1 MELYHEYIKERE
13 GLALYTNEHGFVSY
27 RCTGHECYI
36 ADIFIKKESRGTPA
50 LFDLIKELEKIAIV
64 NGCSHLSGVIRAN
77 DPGINRTMKAALKLG
92 FNILAIQNNG
102 VVITKE
108 LKGDMWAE

>member
-13 GLALYTNEHGFVSY
+13 GSSLVSNAHGFASY
-27 RCTGHECYI
+27 KCSGEEC
-36 ADIFIKKESRGTPA
+36 FIVDLFIRKESRGTSA
-50 LFDLIKELEKIAIV
+50 LFDLIQELKTIAVV
-64 NGCSHLSGVIRAN
+64 NGCSHLSGVLRAG

-92 FNILAIQNNG
+92 FNILAINNNG

-108 LKGDMWAE
+108 LKGE

>member
-13 GLALYTNEHGFVSY
+13 GSSLVSNAHGFATYKCS
-27 RCTGHECYI
+27 GEECYI
-36 ADIFIKKESRGTPA
+36 IDLFVKKESRGTPA
-50 LFDLIKELEKIAIV
+50 LFNLIQELKTIAVV
-64 NGCSHLSGVIRAN
+64 NGCSHLSGVLRAG

-92 FNILAIQNNG
+92 FNILAINNNG

-108 LKGDMWAE
+108 LKGE